1 MKKKLCNKCKQEKP
15 VSDFYFRKKLK
26 TNYGSICKSCENI
39 SRKKYYSTLKI
50 LGCSFEE
57 FKIHIES
64 QWELWMNWDNYGVY
78 KINEQTWQIDHI
90 IPISS
95 AKTKEDIMKLNHF
108 SNLRP
113 LCSKE
118 NILKSNH

>member
-1 MKKKLCNKCKQEKP
+1 M
-15 VSDFYFRKKLK
+15 
-26 TNYGSICKSCENI
+26 I
-39 SRKKYYSTLKI
+39 SRSFSQKNLKKSDNTLKV

-64 QWELWMNWDNYGVY
+64 LWESWMNWNNYGVY
-78 KINEQTWQIDHI
+78 IVNEQTWQIDHI

-95 AKTKEDIMKLNHF
+95 AKTKKDVIRLNHF

-118 NILKSNH
+118 NNLKSNN